1 MRLAEK
7 TVLITGSGSGQGR
20 EAAILF
26 AKEGAQVVV
35 TDISQDAING
45 TLKQIADGGG
55 QAVGKTMDVS
65 DSTQVQE
72 AIKVAVDRFGKLDI
86 LYNNAGVWLRTEDG
100 PIAKLEDRI
109 WDLTINTNLR
119 GMYHCCKYAIP
130 QMIKSGGGSIVNTA
144 SVAGLMG
151 TYSSA
156 YSASKGGMISLSR
169 TIATTYAKQN
179 IRSNVICPGY
189 VDTPMSKGIA
199 DNPKVLQAYIEA
211 TPLQRGGKPI
221 DTAYM
226 ALYLASD
233 EASFVTGGVF
243 VVDGGVYAR

>member
-1 MRLAEK
+1 MRLAGK

-65 DSTQVQE
+65 DSTQVQQ
-72 AIKVAVDRFGKLDI
+72 AIKLAVDRFGKLDI

-130 QMIKSGGGSIVNTA
+130 QMIRSGGGSIVNTA

-156 YSASKGGMISLSR
+156 YSASKGGMIALSR

>member
-1 MRLAEK
+1 MRLAGK

-65 DSTQVQE
+65 DSTQVQQ
-72 AIKVAVDRFGKLDI
+72 AIKLAVDRFGKLDI

-130 QMIKSGGGSIVNTA
+130 KMIRSGGGSIVNTA

-156 YSASKGGMISLSR
+156 YSASKGGMIALSR

-199 DNPKVLQAYIEA
+199 DNPKVLQGYIEA